1 EMLFAGFC
9 TPPPAVGSIVF
20 WNSWSG
26 FLSECGASPRSGAE
40 FIFLLSVI
48 TCARVTTKEKP
59 DYSEKHEW
67 RAMFFGHPQ
76 YVGMGME
83 HTPTFMRKLNSKSKE
98 LCDEQRG

>member
-1 EMLFAGFC
+1 M
-9 TPPPAVGSIVF
+9 
-20 WNSWSG
+20 
-26 FLSECGASPRSGAE
+26 
-40 FIFLLSVI
+40 
-48 TCARVTTKEKP
+48 TTKEKP